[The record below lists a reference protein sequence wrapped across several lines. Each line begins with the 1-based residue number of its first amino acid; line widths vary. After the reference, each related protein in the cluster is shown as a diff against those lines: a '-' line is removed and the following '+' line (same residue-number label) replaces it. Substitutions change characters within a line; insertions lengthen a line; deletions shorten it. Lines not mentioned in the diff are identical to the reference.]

1 MKIKITEHLKKIVV
15 LFFLLIPNSLS
26 ADFFEDITS
35 KIIDNPKRLSYGV
48 SVTDANKDG
57 NFDFI
62 VTGFGY
68 VNLALSYDKGKL
80 INIIN
85 QKKFSD
91 EFRRTIGVAA
101 CDIDKDGYEEIYFL
115 NTDTYSGTK
124 KYSDRL
130 IDLEKDK
137 YIDLFE
143 IKENQRDL
151 NLTAGRSVV
160 CVDRNG
166 DGNYG
171 VYVANYGGP
180 TRFYE
185 YTDNI
190 IVDKSVK
197 LNLAKITG
205 GRAVVAGHIISDK
218 IDVFAANERGANF
231 LYKNNEGKF
240 LDVANEYRVQDILQ
254 NGRGTALTDIY
265 YRGRLDILNGNWG
278 GFHRAYVLK
287 DNIFEDIAK
296 PPFDEPS
303 RIRTVI
309 SADLDNDGYDEVFMN
324 NIGEPNKLF
333 KILDNG
339 LIEQIPLDV
348 GLEPN
353 GYGTGAAVADI
364 DNDGILELLVSHGES
379 FDQPLSLYKAKIGPN
394 RKYLRIK
401 PLNRYGAPARGAT
414 VTLISNLRKHSKTID
429 AGSGYLC
436 QMEPIAHY
444 GIREKEKNI
453 KIQSYTLNHILEKS
467 KFCNKEIDLLDID
480 TEGTDYKVLLG
491 LNFEKYKP
499 KLICVEIYNKDIKDD
514 KIYKLLTN
522 KGYSLIWSNIF
533 SHLFKIS

>member
-1 MKIKITEHLKKIVV
+1 MINYLKKFVV
-15 LFFLLIPNSLS
+15 LFFLLIPSNLN

-35 KIIDNPKRLSYGV
+35 QIVENPKRLSYGV
-48 SVTDANKDG
+48 SVTDVNQDG

-68 VNLALSYDKGKL
+68 LNLALSYENGKL
-80 INIIN
+80 VNIAN
-85 QKKFSD
+85 QEKFSD

-101 CDIDKDGYEEIYFL
+101 CDIDRDGYEEIYFL

-130 IDLEKDK
+130 IDLEKGK
-137 YIDLFE
+137 FIDLFE
-143 IKENQRDL
+143 IEKNQKDL

-160 CVDRNG
+160 CVDRKG

-180 TRFYE
+180 TRYYE
-185 YTDNI
+185 YNDDI
-190 IVDKSVK
+190 LVDKSVQ
-197 LNLAKITG
+197 LNLAKVTG

-231 LYKNNEGKF
+231 LYKNDKGKF
-240 LDVANEYRVQDILQ
+240 LDVAYEYRVQDVLQ
-254 NGRGTALTDIY
+254 NGRGTALSDIY

-287 DNIFEDIAK
+287 NDIFEDIAK

-309 SADLDNDGYDEVFMN
+309 SADLDNDGYDEVFLN

-333 KILDNG
+333 KILENG
-339 LIEQIPLDV
+339 LIKQIPLDV
-348 GLEPN
+348 GLEPD

-364 DNDGILELLVSHGES
+364 DNDGVLELLVSHGES
-379 FDQPLSLYKAKIGPN
+379 WDQPLSLYKAKVDPDN
-394 RKYLRIK
+394 KYLRIK
-401 PLNRYGAPARGAT
+401 PLNQYGAPARGAT

-429 AGSGYLC
+429 SGSGYLC
-436 QMEPIAHY
+436 QMEPVAHY
-444 GIREKEKNI
+444 GIRKNEKDI
-453 KIQSYTLNHILEKS
+453 KIQIKWTNGKTKTISVKELNQTIIL
-467 KFCNKEIDLLDID
+467 NQ
-480 TEGTDYKVLLG
+480 
-491 LNFEKYKP
+491 
-499 KLICVEIYNKDIKDD
+499 
-514 KIYKLLTN
+514 
-522 KGYSLIWSNIF
+522 
-533 SHLFKIS
+533 

>member
-1 MKIKITEHLKKIVV
+1 MINYLKKFVV
-15 LFFLLIPNSLS
+15 LFFLLIPNNLN

-35 KIIDNPKRLSYGV
+35 QIVENPKRLSYGV
-48 SVTDANKDG
+48 SVTDVNQDG

-68 VNLALSYDKGKL
+68 LNLALSYENGKL
-80 INIIN
+80 VNIVN

-101 CDIDKDGYEEIYFL
+101 CDIDRDGYEEIYFL

-130 IDLEKDK
+130 IDLEKGK
-137 YIDLFE
+137 FIDLFE
-143 IKENQRDL
+143 IEKNQKDL

-160 CVDRNG
+160 CVDRKG

-180 TRFYE
+180 TRYYE
-185 YTDNI
+185 YNDDI
-190 IVDKSVK
+190 LVDKSVQ
-197 LNLAKITG
+197 LNLAKVTG

-231 LYKNNEGKF
+231 LYKNDKGKF
-240 LDVANEYRVQDILQ
+240 LDVAYEYRVQDVLQ
-254 NGRGTALTDIY
+254 NGRGTALSDIY

-287 DNIFEDIAK
+287 NDIFEDIAK

-303 RIRTVI
+303 KIRTVI
-309 SADLDNDGYDEVFMN
+309 SADLDNDGYDEVFLN

-333 KILDNG
+333 RILENG
-339 LIEQIPLDV
+339 LIKQIPLDV
-348 GLEPN
+348 GLEPD

-364 DNDGILELLVSHGES
+364 DNDGVLELLVSHGES
-379 FDQPLSLYKAKIGPN
+379 WDQPLSLYKAKVDPDN
-394 RKYLRIK
+394 KYLRIK
-401 PLNRYGAPARGAT
+401 PLNQYGAPARGAT

-429 AGSGYLC
+429 SGSGYLC
-436 QMEPIAHY
+436 QMEPVAHY
-444 GIREKEKNI
+444 GIRKNEKDI
-453 KIQSYTLNHILEKS
+453 KIQIKWTNGKTKTISVKELNQTITLNQK
-467 KFCNKEIDLLDID
+467 
-480 TEGTDYKVLLG
+480 
-491 LNFEKYKP
+491 
-499 KLICVEIYNKDIKDD
+499 
-514 KIYKLLTN
+514 
-522 KGYSLIWSNIF
+522 
-533 SHLFKIS
+533 

>member
-1 MKIKITEHLKKIVV
+1 MKTKITYHLKKIVV
-15 LFFLLIPNSLS
+15 IFFLLTPNSLN

-35 KIIDNPKRLSYGV
+35 QIVDNPKRLSYGV
-48 SVTDANKDG
+48 SVTDVNQDG

-68 VNLALSYDKGKL
+68 LNLALSYENGKL
-80 INIIN
+80 VNIVN

-101 CDIDKDGYEEIYFL
+101 CDIDRDGYEEIYFL

-130 IDLEKDK
+130 IDLEKGK
-137 YIDLFE
+137 FIDLFE
-143 IKENQRDL
+143 IEKNQKDL

-160 CVDRNG
+160 CVDRKG

-180 TRFYE
+180 TRYYE
-185 YTDNI
+185 YNDDI
-190 IVDKSVK
+190 LVDKSVQ
-197 LNLAKITG
+197 LNLAKVTG

-231 LYKNNEGKF
+231 LYKNDKGKF
-240 LDVANEYRVQDILQ
+240 LDVAYEYRVQDVLQ
-254 NGRGTALTDIY
+254 NGRGTALSDIY

-287 DNIFEDIAK
+287 NDIFEDIAK

-309 SADLDNDGYDEVFMN
+309 SADLDNDGYDEVFLN

-333 KILDNG
+333 RILENG
-339 LIEQIPLDV
+339 LIKQIPLDV
-348 GLEPN
+348 GLEPD

-364 DNDGILELLVSHGES
+364 DNDGVLELLVSHGES
-379 FDQPLSLYKAKIGPN
+379 WDQPLSLYKAKVDPDN
-394 RKYLRIK
+394 KYLRIK
-401 PLNRYGAPARGAT
+401 PLNQYGAPARGAT

-429 AGSGYLC
+429 SGSGYLC
-436 QMEPIAHY
+436 QMEPVAHY
-444 GIREKEKNI
+444 GIRKNEKDI
-453 KIQSYTLNHILEKS
+453 KIQIKWTNGKTKTISVKELNQTITLNQ
-467 KFCNKEIDLLDID
+467 
-480 TEGTDYKVLLG
+480 
-491 LNFEKYKP
+491 
-499 KLICVEIYNKDIKDD
+499 
-514 KIYKLLTN
+514 
-522 KGYSLIWSNIF
+522 
-533 SHLFKIS
+533 